1 MAKTSKI
8 VKNEERKEIV
18 ARYAEKRAA
27 LRATIDNPQTSDA
40 DRQAAY
46 AKLRKLPRDSS
57 KTRIRNRCA
66 MTGRPRAYL
75 RQFGLSRVTF
85 REMALQGLIPGVRKA
100 SW

>member
-18 ARYAEKRAA
+18 ARYAARRRELKATINDPTTAPQAREEAQRA
-27 LRATIDNPQTSDA
+27 LRAM
-40 DRQAAY
+40 
-46 AKLRKLPRDSS
+46 PRDASA
-57 KTRIRNRCA
+57 TRIRNRCQ

-75 RQFGLSRVTF
+75 KQFGLSRITF
-85 REMALQGLIPGVRKA
+85 RDMALAGLIPGVRKA

>member
-1 MAKTSKI
+1 MAKTSKV
-8 VKNEERKEIV
+8 VKNEQRREIV
-18 ARYAEKRAA
+18 ARYAARRRELKAVIANPRSTPEQRDEAARA
-27 LRATIDNPQTSDA
+27 LRAM
-40 DRQAAY
+40 
-46 AKLRKLPRDSS
+46 PRDASA
-57 KTRIRNRCA
+57 TRIRNRCQ

>member
-18 ARYAEKRAA
+18 ARYAARRAELKTVIKNPLTSQEQREEAQRA
-27 LRATIDNPQTSDA
+27 LRAM
-40 DRQAAY
+40 
-46 AKLRKLPRDSS
+46 PRDAS
-57 KTRIRNRCA
+57 KSRVRNRCQ